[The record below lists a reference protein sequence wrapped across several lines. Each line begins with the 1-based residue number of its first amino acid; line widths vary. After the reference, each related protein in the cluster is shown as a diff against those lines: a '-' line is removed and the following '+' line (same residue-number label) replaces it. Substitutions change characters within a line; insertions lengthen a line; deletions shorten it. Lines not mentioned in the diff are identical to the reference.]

1 MRFRQGYVS
10 GQFKQAAARTIVLRI
25 KPGMDAYV
33 LADQAYDYSIYGDTI
48 AWAGRNA
55 ICPGCKKEFF
65 LYVHFGDREELVIDD
80 KLRLATEA
88 LRRHCPDHIPSLTI
102 R

>member
-1 MRFRQGYVS
+1 
-10 GQFKQAAARTIVLRI
+10 
-25 KPGMDAYV
+25 MDAYV
-33 LADQAYDYSIYGDTI
+33 LADQACDYSIYGDTI